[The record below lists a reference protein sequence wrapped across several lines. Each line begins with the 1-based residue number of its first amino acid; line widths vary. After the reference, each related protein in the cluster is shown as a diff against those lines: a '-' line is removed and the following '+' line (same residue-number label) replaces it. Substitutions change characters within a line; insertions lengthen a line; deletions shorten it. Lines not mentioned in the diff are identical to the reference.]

1 MTAVIVLSKAPVAGR
16 SKTRLCP
23 PCTPDEAARLAEAAL
38 VDTLDAVAACSA
50 PRTVL
55 ALEGEPGSWM
65 RQEFDVVTQRGDGL
79 AGRLAAAFA
88 DVGGP
93 ALLVGMD
100 TPQVTPEL
108 LDTAIARLRDHDAV
122 LGEALDGGYWAIG
135 LQRPRADVFSGIP
148 MSTKITG
155 LRQRER
161 LDALGLTHAAL
172 PPLRD
177 VDRFDDALAVAGAA
191 PWTRFA
197 AATQNVATRIE
208 QIATTP

>member
-65 RQEFDVVTQRGDGL
+65 RPDFEVVTQRGNGL

-100 TPQVTPEL
+100 TPQATPEL
-108 LDTAIARLRDHDAV
+108 LDTAIARLADHDAV
-122 LGEALDGGYWAIG
+122 LGEAPDGGYWAIG
-135 LQRPRADVFSGIP
+135 LRRPRANVFSGIP
-148 MSTKITG
+148 MSTEITS

-161 LDALGLTHAAL
+161 LDALGLVHAAL

-177 VDRFDDALAVAGAA
+177 VDRFADALAVAGAA
-191 PWTRFA
+191 PSTRFA
-197 AATQNVATRIE
+197 AATRNVAARIE
-208 QIATTP
+208 QVATTP